1 MIKRREKEAGLSP
14 PLTPRARSPPEAKL
28 PRFNRTSLRFS
39 RGFLCL
45 RTCRLFAA
53 SGLNPQVGRFL
64 APSKIWRDRRE
75 QMLSCRKR
83 RSLKIKSS
91 LMYTCSHNTSVLC
104 LRVRLHN
111 GFRPSTKN
119 RLRNSWTE
127 RFPSV
132 RRILILGR
140 ISWSSPKK
148 IEN

>member
-1 MIKRREKEAGLSP
+1 MGQSP
-14 PLTPRARSPPEAKL
+14 PLTPRVRSPLEAKL

-39 RGFLCL
+39 RGFPFL

-53 SGLNPQVGRFL
+53 SGLNPQAGRFL
-64 APSKIWRDRRE
+64 APSRIWRDRRE

-91 LMYTCSHNTSVLC
+91 LIYTFSLNTLVLC
-104 LRVRLHN
+104 LRMRLYS

-119 RLRNSWTE
+119 SLRNSWTE
-127 RFPSV
+127 RLSSV

-140 ISWSSPKK
+140 ILRSSPKK